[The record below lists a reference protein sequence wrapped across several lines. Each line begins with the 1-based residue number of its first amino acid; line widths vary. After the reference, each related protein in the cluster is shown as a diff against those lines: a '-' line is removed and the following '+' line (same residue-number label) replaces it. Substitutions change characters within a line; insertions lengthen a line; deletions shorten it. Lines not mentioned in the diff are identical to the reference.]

1 MDNNTCCF
9 EVGARN
15 TVCSVRVIA
24 DVLPEDDEDFYF
36 AIVPQNGQLICRKN
50 FAIGII
56 QNVEGILY
64 IYVQK
69 ICFEYTVCTVYGI
82 MHKAYSMWFWLTY
95 SYQIIYSVST
105 TTSLCNPVVLL

>member
-9 EVGARN
+9 EAGARN

-56 QNVEGILY
+56 QNVEGI
-64 IYVQK
+64 YV
-69 ICFEYTVCTVYGI
+69 CFEYTVCTVCKMYGI
-82 MHKAYSMWFWLTY
+82 NRIRIPYNCVELIFGMVDTLY
-95 SYQIIYSVST
+95 II
-105 TTSLCNPVVLL
+105 